1 MVTIAMVEN
10 SESLSVFEITRRY
23 FFASCRHKT
32 TVTCYMYMLQIT
44 FNCMD
49 DHRLYLVVLPL
60 DAALYVADISLYYT
74 IFPLW
79 EVLQ

>member
-1 MVTIAMVEN
+1 
-10 SESLSVFEITRRY
+10 
-23 FFASCRHKT
+23 
-32 TVTCYMYMLQIT
+32 MYMLQIT
-44 FNCMD
+44 FKCMD